1 MPPQCHLTYWLTFLF
16 MKLHQWNLDHA
27 SSFAC
32 RFQLWYWLT
41 LSLTYSPT
49 FLLLKLQQ
57 WNWTLLIVLHA
68 YFNFDIVR
76 PWPTDLLYCFW
87 SYSNEISTKGTVLN
101 ADLNFW
107 LTDLT
112 YLPGFEATAVKFEHV
127 NFVCRF
133 QHFQS
138 HAMTFEISG
147 DLFPELFWIT
157 LIMTFWPSAL
167 SFSAV
172 MIRWVI

>member
-1 MPPQCHLTYWLTFLF
+1 

-27 SSFAC
+27 YSFAC

-41 LSLTYSPT
+41 LSLTYWPT
-49 FLLLKLQQ
+49 FLFLKLQQ
-57 WNWTLLIVLHA
+57 WNWTIWIVLHA
-68 YFNFDIVR
+68 DFNFDVVR

-107 LTDLT
+107 LWLTLT
-112 YLPGFEATAVKFEHV
+112 YFPNFEATAIKFEQHV
-127 NFVCRF
+127 HFLCRF

-138 HAMTFEISG
+138 SAITFDISG
-147 DLFPELFWIT
+147 DLFPEFFWMT

-167 SFSAV
+167 SLSAV
-172 MIRWVI
+172 IIRWAI